1 MPTDKFR
8 CSVTFD
14 PFTLARLG
22 IDAGREENQSAWTI
36 NGCLRRLAMLVEQAS
51 RELEAVLTRAEWNL
65 LADALNG
72 CADVFDLA
80 GSPIPALTLV
90 RAEVADAHALN
101 RLGDKW
107 LLTEKE
113 EQKLTLPKARKLA
126 DERAVELNAKLAALA
141 SVHGEAILAAVRWF
155 WTHTEPGVIDH
166 TKDEWWKPE
175 FRALAATEEKE

>member
-22 IDAGREENQSAWTI
+22 IDAGREENQSARTI

-72 CADVFDLA
+72 CADVSLPTLCP
-80 GSPIPALTLV
+80 SHVPALALI
-90 RAEVADAHALN
+90 DAHGIN
-101 RLGDKW
+101 R
-107 LLTEKE
+107 
-113 EQKLTLPKARKLA
+113 
-126 DERAVELNAKLAALA
+126 ELNAKLAALT